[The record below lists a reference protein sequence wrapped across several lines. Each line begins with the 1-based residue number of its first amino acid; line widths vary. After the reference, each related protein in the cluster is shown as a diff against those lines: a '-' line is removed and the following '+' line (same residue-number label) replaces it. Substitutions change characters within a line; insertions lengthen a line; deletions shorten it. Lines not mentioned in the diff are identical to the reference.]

1 MNQNANIALMISY
14 FNSITLKFVAF
25 LLSIYLYTQ
34 IHYIFYVTKEKF
46 YFQKMHMCIYSTNF
60 FHLYHLHFFIYLF
73 LYIVDQIIRKS
84 IKIVFLIPRT
94 YYMLYNLFIV
104 SLQRLSIVTFNTFM
118 SYWLVNQVLYSSWQ
132 KVHFY
137 ISLSTF
143 CVDACVRVCVNHY
156 IFCILHSLLSFILFI
171 LMQIIY

>member
-1 MNQNANIALMISY
+1 MNQNANIGSY
-14 FNSITLKFVAF
+14 DFIFQQH
-25 LLSIYLYTQ
+25 YTQ
-34 IHYIFYVTKEKF
+34 ICSIFTFNIFIYIDTLYIFRYKRKILLSKNAYVYLQYQFLSFISFTP
-46 YFQKMHMCIYSTNF
+46 F
-60 FHLYHLHFFIYLF
+60 FYLF

-156 IFCILHSLLSFILFI
+156 IFCILHSLLSFILLI
-171 LMQIIY
+171 LMQTIY